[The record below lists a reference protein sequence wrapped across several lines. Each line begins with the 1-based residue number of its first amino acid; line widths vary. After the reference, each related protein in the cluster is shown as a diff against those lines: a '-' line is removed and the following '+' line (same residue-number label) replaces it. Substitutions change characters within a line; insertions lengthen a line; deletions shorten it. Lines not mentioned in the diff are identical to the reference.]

1 MSYMPLDQMKRQMIC
16 IFIIWG
22 AVSQKGIR
30 PGESLVRTKSG
41 TQISCVLQKGK
52 NYVKT
57 KIGIKSMPAQR

>member
-1 MSYMPLDQMKRQMIC
+1 MSYMPLDQMKRQMIS

-52 NYVKT
+52 N
-57 KIGIKSMPAQR
+57 